1 MCYVYTSLVVSICS
15 PPNDVMTIHVYMIR
29 HSFPNQ
35 KQQAISE
42 FSKKWKLE
50 KIMMEIGK
58 KNNDYWSL
66 KKRILKREHLFFVKR
81 KTCKTEKNQ
90 KLLFF
95 CQENNKKTDLFSQI
109 SFHFFTTYIAH
120 VIIGPE
126 I

>member
-1 MCYVYTSLVVSICS
+1 
-15 PPNDVMTIHVYMIR
+15 MIR

-95 CQENNKKTDLFSQI
+95 AKKTTKKRTYFRRSLFTFSLLI
-109 SFHFFTTYIAH
+109 LHML
-120 VIIGPE
+120 
-126 I
+126 